1 MNFIEI
7 KQLWHGKQLDSLTFV
22 TKALFNTL
30 TAMIRETTVP
40 QSLGHW
46 SRFKYLL
53 YSPSRR
59 NRKQDSYTVQH
70 LGFKKRQFDIKYTV
84 SVN

>member
-1 MNFIEI
+1 MTE
-7 KQLWHGKQLDSLTFV
+7 
-22 TKALFNTL
+22 ALFNTL
-30 TAMIRETTVP
+30 TAIIKETTVP
-40 QSLGHW
+40 HW

-59 NRKQDSYTVQH
+59 NKKQDSYTV
-70 LGFKKRQFDIKYTV
+70 RQRDIKYTV

>member
-1 MNFIEI
+1 MTE
-7 KQLWHGKQLDSLTFV
+7 
-22 TKALFNTL
+22 ALFNTL
-30 TAMIRETTVP
+30 TAIIKKTTVP
-40 QSLGHW
+40 HW

-59 NRKQDSYTVQH
+59 NKKQDSYTVQH
-70 LGFKKRQFDIKYTV
+70 LGFKKRQCDIKYTV